1 MRVRAA
7 LRCRSHTLV
16 RATSLHYN
24 QCMLRLLISA
34 LLILWCYSTLAVPRA
49 LADAAPFEGGKVHY
63 TRQGSG
69 PTAVVLVHGWTCDS
83 SFWNQNIEALARHAL
98 VLAVDLPG
106 HGRSDPAADYSM
118 PSFARA
124 VEAVMTHARVRRA
137 TLVGHS
143 MGGAVMLAF
152 ARAYPQRVQ
161 SLVAVDSF
169 FIDSAIASRMRGIA
183 AQFRGDQGRAAREK
197 MIRSMFSEATTEE
210 LQQRILRVMLSTSPE
225 VAVKAMEQIWDPE
238 FWEPDVIRK
247 PLLAILSPTNPMKE
261 EVLRQRFPL
270 AEMAVVRN
278 AGHFLMMEKPEEFN
292 TVLLEW
298 LFRAGR
304 QSGGARQDQGQ

>member
-1 MRVRAA
+1 
-7 LRCRSHTLV
+7 
-16 RATSLHYN
+16 
-24 QCMLRLLISA
+24 
-34 LLILWCYSTLAVPRA
+34 
-49 LADAAPFEGGKVHY
+49 
-63 TRQGSG
+63 
-69 PTAVVLVHGWTCDS
+69 
-83 SFWNQNIEALARHAL
+83 
-98 VLAVDLPG
+98 
-106 HGRSDPAADYSM
+106 
-118 PSFARA
+118 
-124 VEAVMTHARVRRA
+124 
-137 TLVGHS
+137 VGHS

-169 FIDSAIASRMRGIA
+169 FIDSAIASRMRGIT

-238 FWEPDVIRK
+238 FWEPDVIQK

-261 EVLRQRFPL
+261 EVLRQRFPV

-278 AGHFLMMEKPEEFN
+278 AGHFLMMEKPGEFN

-304 QSGGARQDQGQ
+304 QRGGARQDQGQ